1 MAKLRSDEIRR
12 LTAYLKKQ
20 INDAELFNAIEG
32 ELRGEEATELL
43 REPEILSYFSESV
56 VEIEVDKMKWRLR
69 IIRYSHLRMIQR
81 GISRDTVVNF
91 FKRFVEFSRDNG
103 EIIIVGAYS
112 ILGKSDSKSKLI
124 TLRIDVDEVSEEKG
138 AAHTV
143 TVFVGSG
150 NVENTLFIT
159 LEQ

>member
-124 TLRIDVDEVSEEKG
+124 THLTQKGEKK
-138 AAHTV
+138 
-143 TVFVGSG
+143 
-150 NVENTLFIT
+150 
-159 LEQ
+159 